1 MSEKISITG
10 TVETALPLQEF
21 PSGFKKRVLVINTGG
36 EYPQTIPVEF
46 AKDKTDLITG
56 LRKNQEVTAWINL
69 RGNEHNGRY
78 YVSLLAWKLDKGEAS
93 QPAPQSPQEPRNLSI
108 PSNRQQQQPPIV
120 EDEEDDIPF

>member
-46 AKDKTDLITG
+46 AKDKADLITG
-56 LRKNQEVTAWINL
+56 LRKNQEVTAWVNL
-69 RGNEHNGRY
+69 RGSEHNGKY
-78 YVSLLAWKLDKGEAS
+78 YVSLQGWKLDKGEAS
-93 QPAPQSPQEPRNLSI
+93 QPAPQSRQEPRNLSI